1 MSQENKKINGGY
13 EVITSE
19 EIKRRLWDGANEL
32 RGSMDASRYKDY
44 MLGLMFYKFLSDKTL
59 ETFKVTSGLGQMT
72 ESELVEEYTKAKA
85 EYGEQLDKMIQ
96 NVLGYY
102 VSPEYLYQTWLKD
115 INFGDFEVQKVT
127 DSLNNFERTIAV
139 SGDSDDFKGLFSS
152 STLDLTDTAL
162 GSNLNERSKNIKA
175 LILLFADLN
184 MVALQKGDVLGDAY
198 EYLIG
203 QFAMESGKKAG
214 EFYTPRQVSEVMAQI
229 AAKTSDIKAIYDP
242 TVGSGS
248 LLLTVKKHLDED
260 VQKNLSYYGQEKNT
274 ATYNLTRM
282 NLLLHGVRPE
292 KMTIK
297 NGDTLSQDWPEDPER
312 PNEGVQ
318 FDAVVMNPPYS
329 AKNWN
334 KAGLK
339 VSDPR
344 FEIAGVLPPDSKGDF
359 AFLLHGLFHLGQ
371 NGTMAIVLPHGVLF
385 RGGAEGEIR
394 ERLLEKNY
402 IDTIIGL
409 PSNLFTNTGIP
420 VVIII
425 LKKNREIGA
434 PVLIID
440 ASHNFIKVGKQNV
453 LQEKDIAKIVD
464 TYVERREEDGYS
476 HLATREEILEN
487 QYNMNIPRYIEAI
500 DEEIPQDVDAHLL
513 GGIPQQ
519 NIDDLKVL
527 QSTVSD
533 VLGQSLKEIRDGY
546 VELVKPVEEIS
557 DEILSDSR
565 IIEKSKEI
573 EIKAK
578 SYIDKYWDILRN
590 VDNSS
595 SLTQLMD
602 EMLVEIKAIL
612 SEFKYIDV
620 YDGYQIVAEIWKNAL
635 THDTEIITL
644 SDFYTAGRTREP
656 NMVTKGTGNKKREEQ
671 DGWVGSIVPNELIAK
686 RLYSDELEEIK
697 SKKTRI
703 QEIETE
709 LSDLVEAAQVEDSDE
724 ANALG
729 ETLNEAG
736 EAFESKSVK
745 AELKKVTKG
754 TVEYSLLKKV
764 EKLFAD
770 KSELSKA
777 VKADEKALKE
787 AVQERILTLT
797 NEEIDSL
804 MHEKWFGNIVD
815 AMVGLVEIPLKT
827 ELSTLQMLNNRYAD
841 TLSAIDEESRGLESA
856 FEALMSELVVG

>member
-1 MSQENKKINGGY
+1 M
-13 EVITSE
+13 ITSE

-59 ETFKVTSGLGQMT
+59 ETFKVTSGLRQMT

-115 INFGDFEVQKVT
+115 INSGDFEVQKVT

-229 AAKTSDIKAIYDP
+229 VAKTSDIKSIYDP

-344 FEIAGVLPPDSKGDF
+344 FEVAGVLPPDSKGDF
-359 AFLLHGLFHLGQ
+359 SFLLHGLFHLGQ
-371 NGTMAIVLPHGVLF
+371 SGRMAIVLPHGVLF
-385 RGGAEGEIR
+385 RGSAEGEIR
-394 ERLLEKNY
+394 KRLLDKNY

-409 PSNLFTNTGIP
+409 PNNLFTNTGIP
-420 VVIII
+420 VVVII
-425 LKKNREIGA
+425 LKKNRKIGE

-440 ASHNFIKVGKQNV
+440 ASHSFIKVGKQNV

-464 TYVERREEDGYS
+464 TYVERRKEKGYS

-513 GGIPQQ
+513 GGIPQK
-519 NIDDLKVL
+519 NIDDLKIL

-533 VLGQSLKEIRDGY
+533 TLEQSLKEIRDGY
-546 VELVKPVEEIS
+546 VELLKPVEEIS
-557 DEILSDSR
+557 DDILSDSR
-565 IIEKSKEI
+565 IVEKSKEI
-573 EIKAK
+573 ECKAK

-620 YDGYQIVAEIWKNAL
+620 YDGYQIVAEIWKNTL
-635 THDTEIITL
+635 THDTEIIAL
-644 SDFYTAGRTREP
+644 SEFYTAGRTREP

-686 RLYSDELEEIK
+686 RLYSDELEEIE
-697 SKKTRI
+697 SKNIRI
-703 QEIETE
+703 QEIENE
-709 LSDLVEAAQVEDSDE
+709 LSDLVEAAKVEDSDE

-729 ETLNEAG
+729 ETLNESG
-736 EAFESKSVK
+736 EAFENKSINS
-745 AELKKVTKG
+745 ELKKATKG
-754 TVEYSLLKKV
+754 TVEYNLLKKV
-764 EKLFAD
+764 EELFAD
-770 KSELSKA
+770 KSALSKA

-787 AVQERILTLT
+787 AVQDRILTLT
-797 NEEIDSL
+797 NEEIDNL
-804 MHEKWFGNIVD
+804 MHEKWFGNTVD

-827 ELSTLQMLNNRYAD
+827 ELRTLQMLNNRYAD

-856 FEALMSELVVG
+856 FDALMSEMVVR

>member
-1 MSQENKKINGGY
+1 M
-13 EVITSE
+13 ITSE

-59 ETFKVTSGLGQMT
+59 ETFKVTSGLGKMT
-72 ESELVEEYTKAKA
+72 EDELVEEYTKAKV

-115 INFGDFEVQKVT
+115 INSGDFGVEKVT

-162 GSNLNERSKNIKA
+162 GSDLNERSKNIKA

-184 MVALQKGDVLGDAY
+184 MAALQKGDVLGDAY

-229 AAKTSDIKAIYDP
+229 VAKTSDINSIYDP

-297 NGDTLSQDWPEDPER
+297 NGDTLSRDWPEDPER

-318 FDAVVMNPPYS
+318 FEAVVMNPPYS

-344 FEIAGVLPPDSKGDF
+344 FEVAGVLPPDSKGDF

-385 RGGAEGEIR
+385 RGAAEGEIR
-394 ERLLEKNY
+394 KRLLEKNY

-409 PSNLFTNTGIP
+409 PNNLFTNTGIP
-420 VVIII
+420 VVVII
-425 LKKNREIGA
+425 LKKNRKLGE

-440 ASHNFIKVGKQNV
+440 ASHSFIKVGKQNV

-464 TYVERREEDGYS
+464 TYVERRKEEGYS
-476 HLATREEILEN
+476 HLATREEILKN

-519 NIDDLKVL
+519 NIDDLKIL

-546 VELVKPVEEIS
+546 VELLKTVEEVS
-557 DEILSDSR
+557 NDILSDPR
-565 IIEKSKEI
+565 IVKKSKEI
-573 EIKAK
+573 QSKAK
-578 SYIDKYWDILRN
+578 VYIEKYWGILRN
-590 VDNSS
+590 VDNASN
-595 SLTQLMD
+595 LTQLMD
-602 EMLVEIKAIL
+602 EMLTEIKEIL

-620 YDGYQIVAEIWKNAL
+620 YNGYQIVAEIWKNAL
-635 THDTEIITL
+635 IHDTEIIAL

-686 RLYSDELEEIK
+686 RLYSDELEEIE

-703 QEIETE
+703 QEIENE
-709 LSDLVEAAQVEDSDE
+709 LSDLVEATKVEDSDE
-724 ANALG
+724 AHALG

-736 EAFESKSVK
+736 EAFENKSVK
-745 AELKKVTKG
+745 AEVKKASKG
-754 TVEYSLLKKV
+754 TVEYNLLKKV

-770 KSELSKA
+770 KSALSKA
-777 VKADEKALKE
+777 VKADEKVLKE

-797 NEEIDSL
+797 NEEIDNL

-815 AMVGLVEIPLKT
+815 AMVGLIEIPLKT

-841 TLSAIDEESRGLESA
+841 TLSAIDEESLCLELA
-856 FEALMSELVVG
+856 FEALMSELVVR